1 MVLYGVAVV
10 TVRGDDVAALE
21 VVVSLTTLVS
31 EITLV
36 CFVDDNV

>member
-1 MVLYGVAVV
+1 VLYGVAVV
-10 TVRGDDVAALE
+10 TIRCDNVAALE
-21 VVVSLTTLVS
+21 VVVSLTALFS

>member
-1 MVLYGVAVV
+1 MLYGVAVV
-10 TVRGDDVAALE
+10 TIRGDDVTALE

-36 CFVDDNV
+36 CFVDGNV